1 MRRWRLFFRRGGV
14 ILGAVLLMGSTSARA
29 DAETDRRIEDAAASS
44 YNFRAVLQKQ
54 ITVRARDGVVTLT
67 GTVRNREEKAL
78 AEDTV
83 RALPGVVSVDNQLD
97 TATPEA
103 ARADG
108 WIELKLRALLLVHGK
123 VSAAHTRIAVHDGV
137 VTLTGRADSPEQRA
151 LTETYARGI
160 EGVKAVVNRLD
171 VPSPGSAVAGDGGT
185 PLAAPRRAVSTTPI
199 PAPVDDAIA
208 VQVRRA
214 LLLHGFTGPPP
225 SVEAHDGVVVLR
237 GAIGSE
243 AEKASMSSI
252 ARGIP
257 GVLSVT
263 NRMIVG
269 ASE

>member
-1 MRRWRLFFRRGGV
+1 MRRWRLFFRRGSV

-83 RALPGVVSVDNQLD
+83 RGLPGVVSVDNQLD

-108 WIELKLRALLLVHGK
+108 WIEIKLRALLLVHAK

-137 VTLTGRADSPEQRA
+137 VTLTGRADTPEQRA

-171 VPSPGSAVAGDGGT
+171 VPAPGTAVADGAT
-185 PLAAPRRAVSTTPI
+185 PAAARPPVSTISI
-199 PAPVDDAIA
+199 PAPADDAIA
-208 VQVRRA
+208 VQVKRA

-225 SVEAHDGVVVLR
+225 SVEARDGVVVLR

-243 AEKASMSSI
+243 AEKTSMSSI

-257 GVLSVT
+257 GVSSVT
-263 NRMIVG
+263 NRVVVG